1 MFAHL
6 SHCKLKPVYNLH
18 VSQIKTNEIT

>member
-6 SHCKLKPVYNLH
+6 SSCKSKPAYNLH
-18 VSQIKTNEIT
+18 VYQIKTNEIT